1 MKGDSILEQTKIDVY
16 GAVRSHYQ
24 AKIVVTESVG
34 SGDACCGSGAGCCSS
49 ESNSVAIGYSAEEL
63 AKIPADA
70 NLGLG
75 CGNPLRFSDIGEG
88 DRVLDL
94 GSGGGIDCFIASGKV
109 GRSGRVIGVD
119 MTPEMIERARRTAK
133 SHANYENVEFRLGE
147 IENLPV
153 ADGSVDLVISNC
165 VVNLS
170 PDKARVY
177 REVFRALAPGGRVA
191 ISDMVAIG
199 DIPEELQRDPEA
211 YASCISGAQSTEKSR
226 ANLLAAGFAE
236 VEILVQGELPGEP
249 QVAKYAASAL
259 IRARKP

>member
-1 MKGDSILEQTKIDVY
+1 MEQTEVDVY
-16 GAVRSHYQ
+16 RAVRTHYQ
-24 AKIVVTESVG
+24 AKLTRMDT
-34 SGDACCGSGAGCCSS
+34 SGNDDGCCGSGTGCCSS
-49 ESNSVAIGYSAEEL
+49 ESERVAIGYSAEEL
-63 AKIPADA
+63 ATIPADA

-75 CGNPLRFSDIGEG
+75 CGNPLRFSGIRQG

-94 GSGGGIDCFIASGKV
+94 GSGGGIDCFIASAKV
-109 GRSGRVIGVD
+109 GNSGTVIGVD
-119 MTPEMIERARRTAK
+119 MTAEMVERARRVAK
-133 SHANYENVEFRLGE
+133 SRMDYKNVEFRLGE

-153 ADGSVDLVISNC
+153 ADDSVDLVISNC

-177 REVFRALAPGGRVA
+177 REVFRVLAPGGRVA

-199 DIPEELQRDPEA
+199 DIPEELRGDPEA
-211 YASCISGAQSTEKSR
+211 YAACISGAQSVEKTR
-226 ANLLAAGFAE
+226 DNLLAAGFAE

-249 QVAKYAASAL
+249 LVAEYAAPAL